1 MSQLPTVSVVIPA
14 YNYERYIVEALDSVI
29 LQDYPLE
36 LFDVIVVD
44 DSSTDDTAAV
54 AREYSAR
61 YPDQIRVVTQEN
73 GGPMTAL
80 NHGVALARGEYVTFL
95 DADDAWLPQKT
106 IRQVTAA
113 LEGSN
118 VSMVACN
125 MTIVDGDGVANG
137 DTVNDRFTEPP
148 GTSFAEIFIDNCA
161 LSTSML
167 FPRTGYEPIPGR
179 LNYMDWWLMLSAALR
194 GNVIYVDQELARYRV
209 HGANRGASWRY
220 NPSPQGA
227 LRDVRRALELKLTVL
242 RTFDLSLLTPIDAV
256 RAWDSVE
263 RHHADAVNACQTG
276 FVDTVVLPV
285 TEAEREQAQAFV
297 AEADRA
303 RDDGDPARETLLMLR
318 ALGWNPFEVTARMR
332 IIGAARHAVEA
343 EQAPHPLA
351 AAEGAVVLAGID
363 DLVRDEALLSTY
375 LEVMAGVPGI
385 TLAIDATHFDEAG
398 VAAALAYLDSR
409 AALSMRDDIDVLALN
424 EPLEPAQRHRM
435 FRDARAIYRSDPPA
449 ADDPL
454 HGRVCT
460 PATLAELR
468 DAIVRGQ

>member
-54 AREYSAR
+54 AREYGAR
-61 YPDQIRVVTQEN
+61 YPDQIRVVTQKN
-73 GGPMTAL
+73 GGPMTAM

-118 VSMVACN
+118 VTMVACN

-167 FPRTGYEPIPGR
+167 FPRAGYEPIPGR

-220 NPSPQGA
+220 NPTPQGA

-242 RTFDLSLLTPIDAV
+242 RTFDLSLLTPVDAV

-276 FVDTVVLPV
+276 FVDTVALPV
-285 TEAEREQAQAFV
+285 GEAEREQARVLV

-303 RDDGDPARETLLMLR
+303 RDDGDLARETLLMLR

-332 IIGAARHAVEA
+332 IVGAARHALEA

-351 AAEGAVVLAGID
+351 AAEGAVLLAAID

-398 VAAALAYLDSR
+398 VTAALAYLDSR

-424 EPLEPAQRHRM
+424 EPLEAAQRHRM
-435 FRDARAIYRSDPPA
+435 FRDARAIYRSEPPVA
-449 ADDPL
+449 GDPL
-454 HGRVCT
+454 HGRVYT

-468 DAIVRGQ
+468 DALVGGE